1 MIAAFGAVFW
11 FVGCQTAPTQRP
23 VMASSEPGAATVAT
37 VTVPEPLV
45 VAVPAPLPSPET
57 APALPADAIVPPIS
71 ENGSTWP
78 KEWINAWV
86 PLESWGKFNGF
97 DKPVQL
103 SGGSEAVFHLQTT
116 NGAMILRI
124 GSQTVNFAGQQY
136 WLGFAPRLIKG
147 LPYVHSLDAQKTL
160 QVLLNALFPLPVTN
174 RTVVVDAGHGGRDVG
189 TRGAGAHELEK
200 HYTLDWALRLERLL
214 SANGW
219 NVILTRSNDVDVSL
233 SDRVALA
240 DRVKADLFLSLHF
253 NSGNQNR
260 ELSGL
265 ETFCLTPT
273 GMPSDLRREY
283 DDDPREA
290 HPNNLF
296 DEQNLQLATRLH
308 RSLLQA
314 SGAIDRGIRHARF
327 MAVLRGQRRPS
338 VLIEGGYLSNPAEA
352 KKIAS
357 PEYRQLLAEGIARA
371 LE

>member
-1 MIAAFGAVFW
+1 MAIAAFGAAFW

-23 VMASSEPGAATVAT
+23 VQGSFEPSVTTIAVPDPMAVAI
-37 VTVPEPLV
+37 
-45 VAVPAPLPSPET
+45 PAPLPSPET
-57 APALPADAIVPPIS
+57 APALVQDIVIAPPQEGGTI
-71 ENGSTWP
+71 WP
-78 KEWINAWV
+78 KEWVNAWV
-86 PLESWGKFNGF
+86 PLESWGRFNGF
-97 DKPVQL
+97 GKPVQL

-124 GSQTVNFAGQQY
+124 GSQTVNFGGQQY
-136 WLGFAPRLIKG
+136 WLGFAPRLIRG
-147 LPYVHSLDAQKTL
+147 LPYVHSLDAQKVF
-160 QVLLNALFPLPVTN
+160 QVLLNALFPLPATN

-189 TRGAGAHELEK
+189 TRGSGPLELEK
-200 HYTLDWALRLERLL
+200 VYTLDWALRLERLL

-219 NVILTRSNDVDVSL
+219 NVVLTRSNDVDISL

-283 DDDPREA
+283 DDDPRQA

-308 RSLLQA
+308 RSLLQT

-327 MAVLRGQRRPS
+327 MAVLRGQRRPA
-338 VLIEGGYLSNPAEA
+338 VLIEGGYLSNPTEA
-352 KKIAS
+352 KKITSA
-357 PEYRQLLAEGIARA
+357 EYRQLLAEGIAKA
-371 LE
+371 LD

>member
-1 MIAAFGAVFW
+1 MGAV
-11 FVGCQTAPTQRP
+11 VP
-23 VMASSEPGAATVAT
+23 SEPTVPT
-37 VTVPEPLV
+37 VTVNEPLI
-45 VAVPAPLPSPET
+45 VAVPAPLPSPDT
-57 APALPADAIVPPIS
+57 APALPDEAIVPPS
-71 ENGSTWP
+71 NETGTSWP
-78 KEWINAWV
+78 RDWINAWV
-86 PLESWGKFNGF
+86 PLESWGRFNGF
-97 DKPVQL
+97 PKPVQL
-103 SGGSEAVFHLQTT
+103 SGGAEAVFHLQTT

-147 LPYVHSLDAQKTL
+147 LPYVHSLDAQKTF
-160 QVLLNALFPLPVTN
+160 QVLLNALFPLPASN
-174 RTVVVDAGHGGRDVG
+174 RTVVVDPGHGGRDIG

-200 HYTLDWALRLERLL
+200 LYTLDWALRVERLL

-219 NVILTRSNDVDVSL
+219 HVVLTRSNDVDVSL

-240 DRVKADLFLSLHF
+240 ERVKADLYLSLHF

-260 ELSGL
+260 ELAGL

-273 GMPSDLRREY
+273 GMPSDLRREFE
-283 DDDPREA
+283 DDPREA
-290 HPNNLF
+290 HPNNHF

-308 RSLLQA
+308 RSVLQA

-327 MAVLRGQRRPS
+327 MTVLRGQRRPA

-352 KKIAS
+352 KRIAS
-357 PEYRQLLAEGIARA
+357 PEYRQLLAEGIAKA